1 MINVHNAEYTHS
13 AVKTEGYPVHDRA
26 EVVLL
31 GRSNVGKSTF
41 INRFTN
47 RKKLAYTSSRPGK
60 TQTLNF
66 FNLNEELCFVDVPGY
81 GYARVSKKQREE
93 FGAMIE
99 EYLTTRKNLRFAVLL
114 VDFKVGPT
122 EDDILMYN
130 FLKHYG
136 IPVIVIATKKDKI
149 KNSMQH
155 KQKTA
160 ILNKMDLDE
169 SDILYAYSSTNDK
182 DVRLIHEMFETA
194 LENTK

>member
-1 MINVHNAEYTHS
+1 MINVNDAQYVIS
-13 AVKTEGYPVHDRA
+13 AVKAEGYPEAIRD
-26 EVVLL
+26 EIVLL

-66 FNLNEELCFVDVPGY
+66 FNINEKLCFVDVPGY
-81 GYARVSKKQREE
+81 GYARVSKKQREQ

-99 EYLTTRKNLRFAVLL
+99 EYLTTRSNLKFAVLL

-130 FLKHYG
+130 FLKHYQ
-136 IPVIVIATKKDKI
+136 IPVIIIATKKDKI

-155 KQKTA
+155 KQKME
-160 ILNKMDLDE
+160 IIKKINLDE
-169 SDILYAYSSTNDK
+169 NDILYPYSSVNDK
-182 DVRLIHEMFETA
+182 DVRIIHEMFEQA
-194 LENTK
+194 LENL